1 MEDYKL
7 ARYHIRRKEKEI
19 TDDREIFDIIKNG
32 RFTSISMSKKN
43 EPYIITLSYGYDEAK
58 NALYFH
64 CGYGQKI
71 DIIKSN
77 PYVCGTIIEDNGYQ
91 EGCVQAFRSV
101 VYRGDIA
108 IITEIEEKKH
118 GFDVL
123 IDHLEKNP
131 SETKKKFLKSEDVY
145 NELAILR
152 LDIMEITC
160 KEEKAET

>member
-1 MEDYKL
+1 MK
-7 ARYHIRRKEKEI
+7 RKEKEI

-43 EPYIITLSYGYDEAK
+43 EPYIITLSYGYDQAK

-64 CGYGQKI
+64 CATEGQKI
-71 DIIKSN
+71 DFIKSN
-77 PYVCGTIIEDNGYQ
+77 PHVCGTIIEDNGYQ

-101 VYRGDIA
+101 VYRGDIT

-131 SETKKKFLKSEDVY
+131 SETKKKFLKSEDAY
-145 NELAILR
+145 IKPAILR
-152 LDIMEITC
+152 LDITEITC
-160 KEEKAET
+160 KEEKAES